1 MKGLFKLIW
10 SLIKRLFAFFDN
22 HGDAMFGIA
31 VVDFLWLVFI
41 KRLLLGY
48 LLAGIIYA
56 YDLL

>member
-1 MKGLFKLIW
+1 
-10 SLIKRLFAFFDN
+10 
-22 HGDAMFGIA
+22 MFGIA